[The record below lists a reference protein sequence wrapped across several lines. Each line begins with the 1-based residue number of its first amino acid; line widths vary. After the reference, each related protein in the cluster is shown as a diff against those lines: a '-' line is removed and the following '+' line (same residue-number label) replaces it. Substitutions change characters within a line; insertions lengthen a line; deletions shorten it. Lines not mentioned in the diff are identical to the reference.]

1 MQEEQVPTTEPQST
15 LPIPAS
21 SMFGLTG
28 REAVLFDAAVAQRYP
43 RDDNDIVLPSLRE
56 YGSFEE
62 NGKTVVICDLHYDF
76 YYDYTGPDWEWN
88 GGADEH
94 ISESRVGNTGRCQ
107 RSARI
112 LKSSRAAVPS

>member
-76 YYDYTGPDWEWN
+76 YYDYTGPDWSGTE
-88 GGADEH
+88 AA
-94 ISESRVGNTGRCQ
+94 Q
-107 RSARI
+107 RQWRDSSWMRRAMSAQDLR
-112 LKSSRAAVPS
+112 STRAGV

>member
-1 MQEEQVPTTEPQST
+1 MQEEQVPTTEPAG
-15 LPIPAS
+15 LPTPAS

-88 GGADEH
+88 GGAMQRQWL
-94 ISESRVGNTGRCQ
+94 RVRAGNAGRC
-107 RSARI
+107 RGLHGFCGA
-112 LKSSRAAVPS
+112 SRAGV